1 MPPTLPCHAPL
12 RSRDAYTLARRV
24 YERAFSGGKPHEEQ
38 ENPGHSRCGPG
49 GTHPCGGYRHGGNR
63 EEPGK
68 HSSGTGRL
76 RVPGRVWPPEATGT
90 PAAPS
95 PSASTSPEAPAETEL
110 SAPPATPDAL
120 PEAVPGIVTGLQCNV
135 AGGTQLFA
143 TLQDVWA
150 SPDAASDC
158 DAVYGTG
165 QVNAAEGAALAALDP
180 NAQSPFGLT
189 SLYAICA
196 SLDDTVLASVSTAY
210 SPSHKTAAL
219 SLCPNHPKAAL
230 LQG

>member
-1 MPPTLPCHAPL
+1 MKNKKILVIAG
-12 RSRDAYTLARRV
+12 AALAALILV
-24 YERAFSGGKPHEEQ
+24 VVIATAVIGKNQ
-38 ENPGHSRCGPG
+38 ES
-49 GTHPCGGYRHGGNR
+49 TAA
-63 EEPGK
+63 EPAA
-68 HSSGTGRL
+68 SASPAASGT
-76 RVPGRVWPPEATGT
+76 PEATGT

-110 SAPPATPDAL
+110 SAPPATPNAL

-150 SPDAASDC
+150 SPEAASDC